1 MKSLDGKAPYL
12 NDRFMLG
19 GPTCVRMFRLNSL
32 GPKQKGTLYYGLTP
46 VDSLGG
52 TAFWAAGASLFAP
65 IPTRPDW
72 PLKLH
77 AFTNMGQLMQVQPRK
92 FVPLTSDAPV
102 GLTSFHELLQPSA
115 SMGVG
120 LLFQQG
126 PVRLELNFGLPLCV
140 RAGDG
145 SRKGLQFGI
154 GLEFL

>member
-1 MKSLDGKAPYL
+1 MEKHPILMIGLCWADQHACACSVSTVWDLNKKVRGGYL
-12 NDRFMLG
+12 
-19 GPTCVRMFRLNSL
+19 
-32 GPKQKGTLYYGLTP
+32 TL

-52 TAFWAAGASLFAP
+52 NAFWAAGASLFAP
-65 IPTRPDW
+65 IPARPDW

-77 AFTNMGQLMQVQPRK
+77 AFANMGQLMQVHPR
-92 FVPLTSDAPV
+92 VPI
-102 GLTSFHELLQPSA
+102 GLQTFHELLQPSA
-115 SMGVG
+115 SMGAG

-126 PVRLELNFGLPLCV
+126 PVRLELNFGIPLLI